1 MVRNTISPHVPNTD
15 LTAGTE
21 IGTNQAGFPF
31 LFALCAL
38 AALVI
43 WLGVDV
49 KKGRRDAVK
58 FALERR
64 DSGVP
69 SGCAVGERN
78 KDGDLRYDGREE
90 MTRKD

>member
-1 MVRNTISPHVPNTD
+1 M
-15 LTAGTE
+15 
-21 IGTNQAGFPF
+21 
-31 LFALCAL
+31 
-38 AALVI
+38 I
-43 WLGVDV
+43 WFGVDV

-78 KDGDLRYDGREE
+78 RDGDLRYDGREE
-90 MTRKD
+90 VTRKD

>member
-43 WLGVDV
+43 WFGVDV

-69 SGCAVGERN
+69 SGCVVGERN
-78 KDGDLRYDGREE
+78 RDGDLRYDGREE
-90 MTRKD
+90 VTRKD